1 MSKKFLLVDDHSIV
15 RSGVSMI
22 IKDKYFTAEIDE
34 ASDGDTAYE
43 MIKKKEYDLLII
55 DLHMPHTDT
64 MGLIVNIFNIR
75 PDAKVLIF
83 TMGSEDVFAKRY
95 LKLGVKGFLNKDCE
109 DEEIGKAVEMIL
121 NNRKYLSDKLIS
133 KLTDDG
139 LSNRPDN
146 PFESLSNRELEIGML
161 LIRGKSV
168 SEITDI
174 LNIQNSTVGTH
185 KAHIF
190 EKLKVENV
198 IDLRELARL
207 YQLV

>member
-1 MSKKFLLVDDHSIV
+1 MTKKFLLVDDHSIV
-15 RSGVSMI
+15 RSGVRLI
-22 IKDKYFTAEIDE
+22 IKEKFFNPEIDE
-34 ASDGDTAYE
+34 ASDGDSAFE
-43 MIKKKEYDLLII
+43 MIKKKDYDLLVV

-64 MGLIVNIFNIR
+64 MGLIVNIFNVR
-75 PDAKVLIF
+75 PSARVLIF

-95 LKLGVKGFLNKDCE
+95 LRLGVKGFINKDAE
-109 DEEIGKAVEMIL
+109 DEEIAKAIETVL
-121 NNRKYLSDKLIS
+121 NNRKYLSNKLIS
-133 KLTDDG
+133 KLTDDS

-146 PFESLSNRELEIGML
+146 PFESLSNRELEISML

-168 SEITDI
+168 SEITEI

-198 IDLRELARL
+198 IDLREMAKL

>member
-15 RSGVSMI
+15 RSGVRLI
-22 IKDKYFTAEIDE
+22 IKDKYFNAEVDE
-34 ASDGDTAYE
+34 AADGDTAYE
-43 MIKKKEYDLLII
+43 MVKKKEYDLLII
-55 DLHMPHTDT
+55 DLHMPHTNT
-64 MGLIVNIFNIR
+64 MGLIENVFTIR
-75 PDAKVLIF
+75 PGAKILIF

-95 LKLGVKGFLNKDCE
+95 LKLGVRGFLNKDCDD
-109 DEEIGKAVEMIL
+109 DEIAKAIEMIL

-161 LIRGKSV
+161 LVRGKSV
-168 SEITDI
+168 SEITEI

-198 IDLRELARL
+198 IDLRELAKL
-207 YQLV
+207 YQLI

>member
-15 RSGVSMI
+15 RSGVRLI
-22 IKDKYFTAEIDE
+22 IMDKYFNAEIDE
-34 ASDGDTAYE
+34 ASDGDTAYD
-43 MIKKKEYDLLII
+43 MVKKKEYDLLII

-75 PDAKVLIF
+75 PTAKVLIF

-95 LKLGVKGFLNKDCE
+95 LKLGVRGFLNKDCE
-109 DEEIGKAVEMIL
+109 DDEIGKAVEMIL

-168 SEITDI
+168 SEITEI

-198 IDLRELARL
+198 IDLRELAKL
-207 YQLV
+207 YQLI